1 MEGPMKVI
9 GGNNQSVSLAA
20 KSEGRAIFKV
30 VADPT
35 INVGKVTVTVSGMG
49 EKFTDATEISVRPPS
64 TLQKV
69 NRKRFNSRWQYT
81 ESEYRSE

>member
-1 MEGPMKVI
+1 MKVV

-69 NRKRFNSRWQYT
+69 NWQWFYCRWQHT
-81 ESEYRSE
+81 KSEYRAE